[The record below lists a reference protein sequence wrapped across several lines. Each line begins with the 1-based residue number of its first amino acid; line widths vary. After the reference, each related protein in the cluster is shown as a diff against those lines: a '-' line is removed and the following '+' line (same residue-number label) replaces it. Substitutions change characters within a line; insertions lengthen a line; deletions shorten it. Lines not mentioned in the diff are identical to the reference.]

1 MNLKI
6 NQKNLRHQVYSK
18 IKFLISEG
26 ALKPGEKILQEKM
39 AKNLVVS
46 RIPLIQA
53 LSALQNEMLIEY
65 QARKGFFVRK
75 ISQKEFYDLLEIRGS
90 LEGLAVKKIS
100 ENLNQTIKKQL
111 LNFLKDFEIFSM
123 KNDIKEYFNLDKKF
137 HYYLIKTSGNSY
149 LLHIN
154 NSFNILLLTY
164 TKEFRTKIEESM
176 SYHRKIIKSIIN
188 KESEKASMLI
198 IEHLNAVKKY
208 F

>member
-1 MNLKI
+1 MILKI

-18 IKFLISEG
+18 IKYLISEG
-26 ALKPGEKILQEKM
+26 TLKPGEKILQEKM
-39 AKNLVVS
+39 AKKLGIS

-53 LSALQNEMLIEY
+53 LSALQNEMLVEY

-75 ISQKEFYDLLEIRGS
+75 ISKKEFYDLLEIRGF

-100 ENLNQTIKKQL
+100 ENLNQTIKEQL
-111 LNFLKDFEIFSM
+111 LNFLKDFKIFSM
-123 KNDIKEYFNLDKKF
+123 KNDTKEYFNLDKKF

-149 LLHIN
+149 LPHIN

-164 TKEFRTKIEESM
+164 TNEFRTKIEESM

-188 KESEKASMLI
+188 KEPEKASMLI